1 MDKNHDNEHVKSNSS
16 YQYSFF
22 EEIIKKQNPLSNIS
36 VYKPYI
42 EDVNK
47 FSFED
52 YDAFLWTGGLGNIYD
67 DNDHNKNQLKI
78 FDRIATLERPIWGRW
93 WGLQVA
99 VTAFGGKISSSKSPE
114 FGYSEKIK
122 IIKNHFVYK
131 NKKNLFTAPGHH

>member
-47 FSFED
+47 FSFKD
-52 YDAFLWTGGLGNIYD
+52 YDVFLWTGGLGNIYD

-78 FDRIATLERPIWGRW
+78 FDRIATLERPIWEVVG
-93 WGLQVA
+93 V
-99 VTAFGGKISSSKSPE
+99 FK
-114 FGYSEKIK
+114 
-122 IIKNHFVYK
+122 
-131 NKKNLFTAPGHH
+131 

>member
-47 FSFED
+47 FSFE
-52 YDAFLWTGGLGNIYD
+52 
-67 DNDHNKNQLKI
+67 
-78 FDRIATLERPIWGRW
+78 
-93 WGLQVA
+93 A
-99 VTAFGGKISSSKSPE
+99 VSYTHLRAHE
-114 FGYSEKIK
+114 
-122 IIKNHFVYK
+122 
-131 NKKNLFTAPGHH
+131 T

>member
-1 MDKNHDNEHVKSNSS
+1 MKVISFEGFEYSGKSTQIKLLKKYFIKNNIKSRYLHMFFKSRLN
-16 YQYSFF
+16 QSFF

-78 FDRIATLERPIWGRW
+78 FDRIATLERPIWG
-93 WGLQVA
+93 
-99 VTAFGGKISSSKSPE
+99 SPNWS
-114 FGYSEKIK
+114 F
-122 IIKNHFVYK
+122 
-131 NKKNLFTAPGHH
+131 